1 MPISLFDEFFRIV
14 AVLNDKQV
22 PYAICGGMAVSL
34 YTEPRATKDIDILL
48 CTKDLEPL
56 RAAITT
62 VGYRQWAP
70 PWTFRSSGLTLN
82 RFLRFDGPEYL
93 VVDVLTGPQ
102 SEYEKMVANAI
113 VEQTP
118 QGPVR
123 LVAREDLITLKRARN
138 SLLDQADIAAL
149 QNDPRGKNRSR
160 SEQPPGLLHPD
171 GTPAPSTPTPR
182 SPARRRPVA
191 KKPKK
196 VPRRR
201 PKK

>member
-1 MPISLFDEFFRIV
+1 MAISLYEEFFRIV
-14 AVLNDKQV
+14 AVLNKKRV

-48 CTKDLEPL
+48 CAKDLEPL
-56 RAAITT
+56 RAAMAA

-93 VVDVLTGPQ
+93 MIDVLVGSQP
-102 SEYEKMVANAI
+102 EYEKMVANAI

-123 LVAREDLITLKRARN
+123 LVARTDLITLKRARN

-149 QNDPRGKNRSR
+149 QNDPRGTNRSR
-160 SEQPPGLLHPD
+160 SEQPPRFFPPD
-171 GTPAPSTPTPR
+171 GALAPPTPVTR
-182 SPARRRPVA
+182 SPARRRPLA

-196 VPRRR
+196 APRR